1 MSLFSRNDSAC
12 KLVFDIG
19 SGSVGGAIVLASD
32 GSAPTVLYS
41 FRSEIPFQTEAV
53 GSRLLSLMLRSLAQV
68 TLALVNEGFEA
79 AGLAKKRPKI
89 SETFVSLS
97 APWTTSRTSLLSF
110 QSREP
115 VRITKDIFIELLR
128 HSEDELRETRKGAL
142 KGSAQIERELVT
154 SVLNGYESAAPYE
167 KTAREA
173 NFTLF
178 RSFSPA
184 RVTGAVVETITSLV
198 HTGTLHFHSFAFLL
212 FSAMRR
218 LPAPEKHFLAMDVS
232 GEQTELLSV
241 AGGAPV
247 QAATFPLGRNR
258 LIRALG
264 KGAGLPPSV
273 AASLIGL
280 YVEEKGSGKL
290 FERVKRT
297 LARAETEWV
306 SEYLRALQD
315 FSEEAL
321 FPTTV
326 FIAADSDVM
335 PIFTRAVL
343 RADGARF
350 PVAVRGFRAVP
361 VQSELL
367 SPLVAW
373 SSPDARDPFIGVV
386 ASFARLRNA

>member
-1 MSLFSRNDSAC
+1 M
-12 KLVFDIG
+12 
-19 SGSVGGAIVLASD
+19 
-32 GSAPTVLYS
+32 
-41 FRSEIPFQTEAV
+41 
-53 GSRLLSLMLRSLAQV
+53 
-68 TLALVNEGFEA
+68 
-79 AGLAKKRPKI
+79 
-89 SETFVSLS
+89 
-97 APWTTSRTSLLSF
+97 
-110 QSREP
+110 
-115 VRITKDIFIELLR
+115 
-128 HSEDELRETRKGAL
+128 
-142 KGSAQIERELVT
+142 
-154 SVLNGYESAAPYE
+154 
-167 KTAREA
+167 
-173 NFTLF
+173 
-178 RSFSPA
+178 
-184 RVTGAVVETITSLV
+184 
-198 HTGTLHFHSFAFLL
+198 
-212 FSAMRR
+212 
-218 LPAPEKHFLAMDVS
+218 
-232 GEQTELLSV
+232 
-241 AGGAPV
+241 
-247 QAATFPLGRNR
+247 
-258 LIRALG
+258 
-264 KGAGLPPSV
+264 GAGLPPSV

-297 LARAETEWV
+297 RARAETEWV